1 MSLIVILSKQQ
12 GQETKRNHTV
22 RSHSGRCPDTLPLPT
37 ERQNDG
43 PDWQVVDINQLK
55 SCSYQPTLRKI
66 EKDIGLVAIRI
77 ME

>member
-22 RSHSGRCPDTLPLPT
+22 RSHSGWCPDTLPVPT
-37 ERQNDG
+37 ERQNDR
-43 PDWQVVDINQLK
+43 PDWPILDINQLT

-66 EKDIGLVAIRI
+66 ERDIGLVAIRI
-77 ME
+77 VE